1 MNKNEKMYD
10 VLPLLP
16 LRDMV
21 VFPEMVVS
29 LLIGRS
35 KSLRALEEVDSNVNL
50 MVAVAQKNDVEI
62 PLFDDIYSVGTL
74 IEVLQIIK
82 LHDGTVKIFAKGIK
96 RVHVNKMIDKEDHS
110 LVEFKDFEQNL
121 DYNEKSLLELKNTML
136 DIFNQYANVTKK
148 IPQNILTSMKKI
160 ENIENLVDIISSHIV
175 VKNNQ
180 KQEILQKK
188 DLLDRIAYINSLL
201 EIEIDIVSI
210 EKKIRNNV
218 KLQIEKN
225 QKDYYLNEQI
235 KAIQKELNNGEEAKD
250 EIKEIQA
257 KIKKIKLSKEAK
269 DKLDIEIKKLSSMN
283 PISAEASVVRNY
295 IEWLISLPW
304 KTEKHINIDI
314 KNSEKILNS
323 QHYGLH
329 KVKERILE
337 YLAVLK
343 KSKSLKSPILC
354 LVGPPGVGKTSLAK
368 SIAEAAGRSFVRIAL
383 GGVRDEAEI
392 RGHRRTY
399 IGAMPGKIIQ
409 YMKKSKASNPV
420 ILLDEI
426 DKMGSDFRGDPAS
439 ALLEVLDHEQNSEF
453 VDHYI
458 EVAYDLS
465 NVMFI
470 TTANSLNIQEALL
483 DRMEIIELSGY
494 TEDEKLSIAKNHLVE
509 RKMKEASL
517 SNTEIEITD
526 EAILK
531 VIRNY
536 TRESGVRDLDR
547 FLAKIARKVVK
558 KIIDGETN
566 LLEVNESNVEE
577 YAGILKYRYQEK
589 DDVNQIGMVTG
600 LAWTRVGGEILTI
613 EALKI
618 PGKGN
623 IITTGK
629 LGEVMQESIKA
640 AFSLVKSISDS
651 YKIDM
656 SEMDKKD
663 IHVHVPEG
671 ATPKDGPSAGIAMVS
686 AIFSAISEKP
696 IRNDVAMTGEV
707 TLRGKV
713 LAIGGLKE
721 KLLAALR
728 AGIKTVIIPKDNK
741 KDLVEVDAKVIDN
754 LEIIPVSEIREVLK
768 IAIIEDKI

>member
-1 MNKNEKMYD
+1 
-10 VLPLLP
+10 
-16 LRDMV
+16 
-21 VFPEMVVS
+21 
-29 LLIGRS
+29 
-35 KSLRALEEVDSNVNL
+35 
-50 MVAVAQKNDVEI
+50 
-62 PLFDDIYSVGTL
+62 
-74 IEVLQIIK
+74 
-82 LHDGTVKIFAKGIK
+82 
-96 RVHVNKMIDKEDHS
+96 MIDKEDHS

-323 QHYGLH
+323 QHYGLY

-517 SNTEIEITD
+517 SNTEID
-526 EAILK
+526 SL
-531 VIRNY
+531 RY
-536 TRESGVRDLDR
+536 S
-547 FLAKIARKVVK
+547 LA
-558 KIIDGETN
+558 
-566 LLEVNESNVEE
+566 
-577 YAGILKYRYQEK
+577 
-589 DDVNQIGMVTG
+589 
-600 LAWTRVGGEILTI
+600 
-613 EALKI
+613 
-618 PGKGN
+618 
-623 IITTGK
+623 
-629 LGEVMQESIKA
+629 
-640 AFSLVKSISDS
+640 
-651 YKIDM
+651 
-656 SEMDKKD
+656 
-663 IHVHVPEG
+663 
-671 ATPKDGPSAGIAMVS
+671 
-686 AIFSAISEKP
+686 AISFF
-696 IRNDVAMTGEV
+696 I
-707 TLRGKV
+707 V
-713 LAIGGLKE
+713 LLSTF
-721 KLLAALR
+721 L
-728 AGIKTVIIPKDNK
+728 
-741 KDLVEVDAKVIDN
+741 
-754 LEIIPVSEIREVLK
+754 
-768 IAIIEDKI
+768 

>member
-1 MNKNEKMYD
+1 M
-10 VLPLLP
+10 
-16 LRDMV
+16 
-21 VFPEMVVS
+21 
-29 LLIGRS
+29 
-35 KSLRALEEVDSNVNL
+35 
-50 MVAVAQKNDVEI
+50 
-62 PLFDDIYSVGTL
+62 
-74 IEVLQIIK
+74 
-82 LHDGTVKIFAKGIK
+82 
-96 RVHVNKMIDKEDHS
+96 
-110 LVEFKDFEQNL
+110 
-121 DYNEKSLLELKNTML
+121 
-136 DIFNQYANVTKK
+136 
-148 IPQNILTSMKKI
+148 
-160 ENIENLVDIISSHIV
+160 
-175 VKNNQ
+175 
-180 KQEILQKK
+180 
-188 DLLDRIAYINSLL
+188 
-201 EIEIDIVSI
+201 
-210 EKKIRNNV
+210 
-218 KLQIEKN
+218 
-225 QKDYYLNEQI
+225 
-235 KAIQKELNNGEEAKD
+235 
-250 EIKEIQA
+250 
-257 KIKKIKLSKEAK
+257 
-269 DKLDIEIKKLSSMN
+269 
-283 PISAEASVVRNY
+283 
-295 IEWLISLPW
+295 
-304 KTEKHINIDI
+304 
-314 KNSEKILNS
+314 
-323 QHYGLH
+323 
-329 KVKERILE
+329 
-337 YLAVLK
+337 AVLK

>member
-1 MNKNEKMYD
+1 
-10 VLPLLP
+10 
-16 LRDMV
+16 
-21 VFPEMVVS
+21 
-29 LLIGRS
+29 
-35 KSLRALEEVDSNVNL
+35 
-50 MVAVAQKNDVEI
+50 
-62 PLFDDIYSVGTL
+62 
-74 IEVLQIIK
+74 
-82 LHDGTVKIFAKGIK
+82 
-96 RVHVNKMIDKEDHS
+96 
-110 LVEFKDFEQNL
+110 
-121 DYNEKSLLELKNTML
+121 
-136 DIFNQYANVTKK
+136 
-148 IPQNILTSMKKI
+148 MK
-160 ENIENLVDIISSHIV
+160 
-175 VKNNQ
+175 
-180 KQEILQKK
+180 
-188 DLLDRIAYINSLL
+188 
-201 EIEIDIVSI
+201 
-210 EKKIRNNV
+210 KKIRNNV

-547 FLAKIARKVVK
+547 FIAKIARKVVK

-577 YAGILKYRYQEK
+577 YAGILKYKYQEK

>member
-1 MNKNEKMYD
+1 
-10 VLPLLP
+10 
-16 LRDMV
+16 
-21 VFPEMVVS
+21 
-29 LLIGRS
+29 
-35 KSLRALEEVDSNVNL
+35 
-50 MVAVAQKNDVEI
+50 
-62 PLFDDIYSVGTL
+62 
-74 IEVLQIIK
+74 
-82 LHDGTVKIFAKGIK
+82 
-96 RVHVNKMIDKEDHS
+96 
-110 LVEFKDFEQNL
+110 
-121 DYNEKSLLELKNTML
+121 
-136 DIFNQYANVTKK
+136 
-148 IPQNILTSMKKI
+148 
-160 ENIENLVDIISSHIV
+160 
-175 VKNNQ
+175 
-180 KQEILQKK
+180 
-188 DLLDRIAYINSLL
+188 
-201 EIEIDIVSI
+201 
-210 EKKIRNNV
+210 
-218 KLQIEKN
+218 
-225 QKDYYLNEQI
+225 
-235 KAIQKELNNGEEAKD
+235 
-250 EIKEIQA
+250 
-257 KIKKIKLSKEAK
+257 
-269 DKLDIEIKKLSSMN
+269 
-283 PISAEASVVRNY
+283 
-295 IEWLISLPW
+295 
-304 KTEKHINIDI
+304 
-314 KNSEKILNS
+314 
-323 QHYGLH
+323 
-329 KVKERILE
+329 
-337 YLAVLK
+337 
-343 KSKSLKSPILC
+343 
-354 LVGPPGVGKTSLAK
+354 
-368 SIAEAAGRSFVRIAL
+368 
-383 GGVRDEAEI
+383 
-392 RGHRRTY
+392 
-399 IGAMPGKIIQ
+399 
-409 YMKKSKASNPV
+409 
-420 ILLDEI
+420 
-426 DKMGSDFRGDPAS
+426 MGSDFRGDPAS